1 MNLPSKFVFCF
12 TLILCVSLNSG
23 LAQKE
28 EPQAL
33 EETEEA
39 EEGKFGLAL
48 VLGYT
53 YIPQA
58 RTEEG
63 MTETEY
69 LPTIG
74 LDIFYYPFERWKL
87 GLVVDLELNK
97 YEVDFEGQQLPRE
110 NALVT
115 GLVAGYELLPR
126 FGLIFGP
133 GIEFERNKN
142 LFVLRFGIEYAI
154 LLGKDW
160 ELFPALNY
168 DFKKEFD
175 TYSLGIGIGKRF

>member
-1 MNLPSKFVFCF
+1 MKLPLKFVQYFLLVLCF
-12 TLILCVSLNSG
+12 STNYS
-23 LAQKE
+23 LAQE
-28 EPQAL
+28 EEM
-33 EETEEA
+33 EEEKGE
-39 EEGKFGLAL
+39 FGLGL

-74 LDIFYYPFERWKL
+74 LDFYYYPAERWKF
-87 GLVVDLELNK
+87 GLVIDLELNK
-97 YEVDFEGQQLPRE
+97 YEVDFEGERLPRE
-110 NALVT
+110 NAVVT
-115 GLVAGYELLPR
+115 GLVAGYELFPR
-126 FGLIFGP
+126 FGLILGP

-142 LFVLRFGIEYAI
+142 LFILRLGIEYAFF
-154 LLGKDW
+154 LGNNW

-168 DFKKEFD
+168 DFKEDFD

>member
-1 MNLPSKFVFCF
+1 MKLPTIIFRIILLVFC
-12 TLILCVSLNSG
+12 ISMNYS
-23 LAQKE
+23 LAQE
-28 EPQAL
+28 EGVVKN
-33 EETEEA
+33 EEE

-74 LDIFYYPFERWKL
+74 LDLFYYPAERWKL
-87 GLVVDLELNK
+87 GLVIDLELNK
-97 YEVDFEGQQLPRE
+97 YEVDFEGERLPRE
-110 NALVT
+110 NPFVT
-115 GLVAGYELLPR
+115 GLVAGYELFPR
-126 FGLIFGP
+126 FGLLFGP
-133 GIEFERNKN
+133 GIEFERNKT
-142 LFVLRFGIEYAI
+142 LFILRLGLEYMI
-154 LLGKDW
+154 RLGNSW

-168 DFKKEFD
+168 DFKQEFN
-175 TYSLGIGIGKRF
+175 TYSLGIGVGKRF

>member
-1 MNLPSKFVFCF
+1 M
-12 TLILCVSLNSG
+12 
-23 LAQKE
+23 AQDEGAMENE
-28 EPQAL
+28 EQ
-33 EETEEA
+33 ETEA
-39 EEGKFGLAL
+39 GKFGLGL

-53 YIPQA
+53 HIPAA

-63 MTETEY
+63 DSESEN

-74 LDIFYYPFERWKL
+74 LDLYYYPAERWKL
-87 GLVVDLELNK
+87 GLVIDLELNN
-97 YEVDFEGQQLPRE
+97 YEVDFQGERLPRE

-115 GLVAGYELLPR
+115 GVIAGYELFRR

-133 GIEFERNKN
+133 GVEFERNKS
-142 LFVLRFGIEYAI
+142 LFILRFGVEYAFV
-154 LLGKDW
+154 LGNSW

-168 DFKKEFD
+168 DFKQEFD